1 MSARTWFLECRYS
14 DGSTVAVLVPVA
26 RDEPF
31 PATLERAE
39 RICREINAS
48 TIQLFNLDPWGWPRS
63 RRSVRKCLRRT
74 ETYGRWTF
82 H

>member
-48 TIQLFNLDPWGWPRS
+48 TIQLFNLDPWG
-63 RRSVRKCLRRT
+63 LAEI
-74 ETYGRWTF
+74 ETFSEEMLET